1 MKDAYGAG
9 SGESLGMHLE
19 VLLTD
24 GSQPIGRGIGPVL
37 ETRDVLQVLSG
48 DPDAPADLREKA
60 LLLAGHILELDPTV
74 RGGAGR
80 RLAEEILVSG
90 RALTKM
96 QAIIEAQGRNPEPP
110 SLGRLRH
117 EVPAPV
123 GGVVTADDNLQIA
136 RIARI
141 ARLAGAPMDQGAG
154 VDLFKK
160 LGDSVHAAGRDTL
173 CHLRRVS
180 CRLPLYARH
189 GGSGHVL
196 ICSDLSTI
204 GTKLRSSSLRSSLKT
219 ICC

>member
-1 MKDAYGAG
+1 
-9 SGESLGMHLE
+9 MHLE
-19 VLLTD
+19 VLLPD

-37 ETRDVLQVLSG
+37 ETRDVLQVPSG
-48 DPDAPADLREKA
+48 DPDAPAGLREKA

-90 RALTKM
+90 RALAKM
-96 QAIIEAQGRNPEPP
+96 QAILEAQGRNPEPP

-136 RIARI
+136 RIAR
-141 ARLAGAPMDQGAG
+141 LAGAPMDQGAG

-160 LGDSVHAAGRDTL
+160 LGDSVHVAGRDTL

-189 GGSGHVL
+189 GGSGHGL
-196 ICSDLSTI
+196 ICSDLLTI
-204 GTKLRSSSLRSSLKT
+204 GTKFRSCSLRSSLKT
-219 ICC
+219 LCC